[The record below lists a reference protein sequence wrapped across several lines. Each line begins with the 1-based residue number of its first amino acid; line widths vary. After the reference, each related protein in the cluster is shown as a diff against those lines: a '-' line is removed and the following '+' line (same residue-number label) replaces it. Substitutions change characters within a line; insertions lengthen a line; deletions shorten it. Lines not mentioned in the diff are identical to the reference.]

1 MFKGIELLQ
10 GNVVQLSHEIFQ
22 KVLTPGDTVV
32 DATCGNGK
40 DCLILARLLKGK
52 GKLIAYD
59 VQKEALNRTALLCSK
74 SLSPEERSV
83 IEFKEM
89 SHEHINEA
97 GAKLFHYNLGYLPN
111 GDKRITTLETTT
123 MLSIQKA
130 LDLVAPQGVITVV
143 CYPGHEEG
151 SHEMVS
157 IEKLAIGLDSRLW
170 EVGSFYIMNRNKA
183 PRLLIFRSLKVGDKG

>member
-1 MFKGIELLQ
+1 MFRGIGLLQ
-10 GNVVQLSHEIFQ
+10 GNVVRLSHEIFQ
-22 KVLTPGDTVV
+22 EVLTPGDTVV

-40 DCLILARLLKGK
+40 DCLILARLLEGK
-52 GKLIAYD
+52 GQLIAYD
-59 VQKEALNRTALLCSK
+59 VQKEALDKASLLCTR
-74 SLSPEERSV
+74 SLSPEERSI

-97 GAKLFHYNLGYLPN
+97 GAKLVHYNLGYLPN
-111 GDKRITTLETTT
+111 GDKSITTLKTTT
-123 MLSIQKA
+123 LISIQKA

-151 SHEMVS
+151 ESETVS
-157 IEKLAIGLDSRLW
+157 VEKLASELDPRLW

-183 PRLLIFRSLKVGDKG
+183 PRLLVFRSLKVNDRG

>member
-1 MFKGIELLQ
+1 MFRGIGLLQ
-10 GNVVQLSHEIFQ
+10 GNVVRLSHEIFQ
-22 KVLTPGDTVV
+22 EVLTPGDTVV

-52 GKLIAYD
+52 GKLVAYD
-59 VQKEALNRTALLCSK
+59 VQREALDKASLLCSS
-74 SLSPEERSV
+74 SLSPLERSI

-89 SHEHINEA
+89 SHEYINEA

-111 GDKRITTLETTT
+111 GNKSLTTLETTT
-123 MLSIQKA
+123 LISVQKA

-151 SHEMVS
+151 ANEMVS
-157 IEKLAIGLDSRLW
+157 VERLASGLDSKLW

-183 PRLLIFRSLKVGDKG
+183 PRLLIFRSLKVDDRE